1 MAFGQPLLDSPLTQ
15 SRITNARIALD
26 AAHMLVL
33 RAAQYMDRAAELV
46 ERQRAGD
53 RRDDAALAAAVKA
66 ARAEA
71 ASAVSAAKVL
81 TPRTVLGILDDA
93 IQVRHSAHSTS
104 KLAFLMYHS
113 TLALVNLNSY
123 YTCNC
128 CVSRSSEHLRL
139 SIRLSPLLPI
149 PLKYKT

>member
-15 SRITNARIALD
+15 SRIANARIALD

-33 RAAQYMDRAAELV
+33 RAARYMDRAAELV

-93 IQVRHSAHSTS
+93 IQVRHSA
-104 KLAFLMYHS
+104 YS
-113 TLALVNLNSY
+113 TLNCLFRARFNSLFSLSLTYTITITALCRDRLNA
-123 YTCNC
+123 
-128 CVSRSSEHLRL
+128 
-139 SIRLSPLLPI
+139 
-149 PLKYKT
+149 